1 MWCDVINSNKIKD
14 AQKNLLIESFGMCEQ
29 KVVKQGL
36 IIDEQKNQLNTKDK
50 IIIEQKKQL
59 RSEKRKKIVGGVLG
73 FGLGVIGGVVAG
85 AYLINWCKMKYII
98 SKEQLNI
105 LNESI
110 RDKLT
115 SKTNS
120 IEKLT
125 LIENILTN
133 SIRRSISYWA
143 NEVAIWPK

>member
-1 MWCDVINSNKIKD
+1 MKKINIILLFSLMGFCSFAQEYPKLYNKQQKLYLITEPQLKTTIKMGVKIDMCEEKLDLCINSNKIKD

-59 RSEKRKKIVGGVLG
+59 KSEKRKKIVGGVLG

-85 AYLINWCKMKYII
+85 TYLIN
-98 SKEQLNI
+98 
-105 LNESI
+105 
-110 RDKLT
+110 
-115 SKTNS
+115 
-120 IEKLT
+120 
-125 LIENILTN
+125 
-133 SIRRSISYWA
+133 
-143 NEVAIWPK
+143 